1 MPAPVLVAHDDKAT
15 RELAVAAL
23 IAAGLAAV
31 GFHDPMVALDA
42 VEDDSKAA
50 THIPERLS
58 AALDGLATRVSA
70 AITFKGD

>member
-1 MPAPVLVAHDDKAT
+1 MMS
-15 RELAVAAL
+15 ELTEEIEGAASEL
-23 IAAGLAAV
+23 IHAMARFV
-31 GFHDPMVALDA
+31 RALDA

-70 AITFKGD
+70 AITFKED